1 MNILFKLFVKNEYK
15 NCKIADYMS
24 SLEHTILGLKLPTDP
39 RWVDLTKFS
48 LEEILS
54 DHAYCEQKAASNA
67 ISLVQKY
74 PEYTE
79 LVDELAPLVTEEWGH
94 FRMVLSE
101 IKKRNLVLGVQR
113 KDEYVAALMLH
124 VKNGGHPIDRLLDR
138 LLSFALIEARSCER
152 FRLLSEGLE
161 DEYLKEFYRKFMIS
175 EAGHYRMFLD
185 LAKKY
190 CPEEKVQN
198 RWKEWLAIEI
208 DVLKNLPIR
217 GDRMH

>member
-1 MNILFKLFVKNEYK
+1 
-15 NCKIADYMS
+15 
-24 SLEHTILGLKLPTDP
+24 
-39 RWVDLTKFS
+39 
-48 LEEILS
+48 
-54 DHAYCEQKAASNA
+54 
-67 ISLVQKY
+67 
-74 PEYTE
+74 
-79 LVDELAPLVTEEWGH
+79 
-94 FRMVLSE
+94 
-101 IKKRNLVLGVQR
+101 
-113 KDEYVAALMLH
+113 MLH
-124 VKNGGHPIDRLLDR
+124 IKNGGHSIDRLLDR

-190 CPEEKVQN
+190 CPEEKVKN

-208 DVLKNLPIR
+208 EVLKNLPIR

>member
-1 MNILFKLFVKNEYK
+1 
-15 NCKIADYMS
+15 
-24 SLEHTILGLKLPTDP
+24 
-39 RWVDLTKFS
+39 

-74 PEYTE
+74 PDYPE

-124 VKNGGHPIDRLLDR
+124 IKNGGHSIDRLLDR

-190 CPEEKVQN
+190 CPEEKVKN

-208 DVLKNLPIR
+208 EVLKNLPIR